1 MKFVEIDGAQVAYR
15 VDGPQPAGGSGV
27 VLLHGT
33 GGDGETHMSALASR
47 LAARWCVVR
56 PDYAGSGG
64 TRDGGGALTV
74 PGLAAQV
81 VAAATAAG
89 LERFHLLGYSLGAV
103 VAVQVAA
110 DHSQRVRAL
119 VPLGGFVNGT
129 DPRFQMML
137 RLWLDLM
144 DRDRESLARHWILT
158 GFSPAYLSTLAPE
171 TLEDYVALTLL
182 TKSWDGIR
190 RQIELDLVVDVEAA
204 ARRVAAPTLVIGCR
218 QDQMVPPAHAR
229 ALAACVRD
237 ARYAELDSG
246 HAAPLECPNA
256 VIDLVAPFF
265 AAAEAAPVATAAR
278 AG

>member
-1 MKFVEIDGAQVAYR
+1 MNFVEVEGARVAYR
-15 VDGPQPAGGSGV
+15 VDGPKPAGGTGV
-27 VLLHGT
+27 VLVHGT
-33 GGDGETHMSALASR
+33 GGDGETHMASLARR

-56 PDYAGSGG
+56 PDYAGSGA

-110 DHSQRVRAL
+110 DHPRRVRAL
-119 VPLGGFVNGT
+119 VPLGGFVSGA
-129 DPRFQMML
+129 DSRLQMML

-158 GFSPAYLSTLAPE
+158 GFGPAYLSKLTRE

-190 RQIELDLVVDVEAA
+190 RQIELDLAVDVEAT
-204 ARRVAAPTLVIGCR
+204 ARRVAVPALVIGCS
-218 QDQMVPPAHAR
+218 QDQMVPPVHAQ
-229 ALAACVRD
+229 ALAACIRD

-246 HAAPLECPNA
+246 HAAPLECPD
-256 VIDLVAPFF
+256 VLLDIVEPFF
-265 AAAEAAPVATAAR
+265 AAVEAEPMAASAR